1 MKAMSSDAPGPRPR
15 QVTVGGWGVAVAS
28 AMLVVTVF
36 DRMTALQS
44 VDTRESL
51 TKALTTGAA
60 EGLGVT
66 VDDALSII
74 RVALYVAG
82 TAAAVTAILGVFV
95 LQRHAAAR
103 VALTLAAVPVVLT
116 TPFAGG
122 FLGLVVGAGTA
133 LLWSRPARDWFAGR
147 APSQPVVPARQ
158 RSEPERV
165 HVGPPRSAPPS
176 QGGWTP
182 PPPPPTPGWGQR
194 PPAPAWPAPA
204 QAAVPPAA
212 EVPRSVRIACTLTW
226 VFGLMTAAL
235 YVLVGLGVLADRSQ
249 VLDLLRDNPTVRDSE
264 LSDDQLVLL
273 IVAVSAL
280 IAVWCLAACL
290 LAFLTWRRHGWA
302 RILLMVSIG
311 VALVLELAAF
321 PFSLMHLVA
330 SVIALRMLLVAPTR
344 AWFRGPGGGPP
355 PPGWGPPTWPPPDQQ
370 HGQQPP
376 DQQQGQQPP
385 GGKPPDW

>member
-51 TKALTTGAA
+51 TKALTSGAA

-66 VDDALSII
+66 VDDALSVL

-82 TAAAVTAILGVFV
+82 TAAAVTAILGIFV

-147 APSQPVVPARQ
+147 APSRPAVPVEQ
-158 RSEPERV
+158 RPEPERV
-165 HVGPPRSAPPS
+165 PAGPPPPAPPS
-176 QGGWTP
+176 QAGWT
-182 PPPPPTPGWGQR
+182 PPPPPTPGWGQ
-194 PPAPAWPAPA
+194 PPAAPAWPASA

-212 EVPRSVRIACTLTW
+212 EVPRPVRIACVLTW

-235 YVLVGLGVLADRSQ
+235 YVLVGLGVLADRDQ
-249 VLDLLRDNPTVRDSE
+249 ILDLLRDNPTVRDSD
-264 LSDDQLVLL
+264 LGDDQLVLL

-280 IAVWCLAACL
+280 IAVWCLAACV
-290 LAFLTWRRHGWA
+290 LAFLTWRRQGWA

-311 VALVLELAAF
+311 VALVLELASF
-321 PFSLMHLVA
+321 PFSLLHLVA
-330 SVIALRMLLVAPTR
+330 SVIALRMLLIAPTR
-344 AWFRGPGGGPP
+344 AWFRGPGGPP
-355 PPGWGPPTWPPPDQQ
+355 PPAWGPPTWPPPGQQ
-370 HGQQPP
+370 SRDEQQGQQPP
-376 DQQQGQQPP
+376 DQQPP
-385 GGKPPDW
+385 GGKPPVW